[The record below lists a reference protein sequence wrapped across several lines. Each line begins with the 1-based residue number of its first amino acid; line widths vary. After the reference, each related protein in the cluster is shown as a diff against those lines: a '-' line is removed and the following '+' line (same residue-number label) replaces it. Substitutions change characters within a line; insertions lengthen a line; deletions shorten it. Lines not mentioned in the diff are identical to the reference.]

1 MKTKTKILTLIFLL
15 NGFLVKAQTL
25 DIQGLWKVVDNV
37 FDGTTNRLDNLN
49 IIINNDTIEFYS
61 FDSITANGLLSND
74 TIYLLSGFEYY
85 DIDCIF
91 IVNSDSLLS
100 STPNLESSNNLS
112 FTRIDLTG
120 DWEQLNFHWN
130 GGISRDTCEIIQE
143 RDSVYFYKTTDC
155 FATAYL
161 KKDSI
166 IVTSGFDE
174 LGIDYFSMYSN
185 DSFDKVTPLVEAI
198 DRVLF
203 LRLGQT
209 VGIESKQ
216 DNSSIQ
222 IFPNPTS
229 ECVRIVSGDKL
240 IQRIIL
246 YSMSGEE
253 LKTQYIDNKFADLT
267 ISDLIYGMY
276 ILEIVFDDNK
286 LIKRKIMKD

>member
-74 TIYLLSGFEYY
+74 TIYLLNGFEYY
-85 DIDCIF
+85 DIEWIY
-91 IVNSDSLLS
+91 ILNNNSLIS

-112 FTRIDLTG
+112 FTRINLTG
-120 DWEQLNFHWN
+120 DWEQLNYHWE

-143 RDSVYFYKTTDC
+143 RDSVYFYKTADC

-166 IVTSGFDE
+166 IVTNGFDG

-185 DSFDKVTPLVEAI
+185 DSFDKVAPLVEAI

-229 ECVRIVSGDKL
+229 DYLRIISEDNR
-240 IQRIIL
+240 IQRIRL
-246 YSMSGEE
+246 YSLAG
-253 LKTQYIDNKFADLT
+253 KTLIAQNIDHQLVDLN
-267 ISDLIYGMY
+267 ISYLINGIY
-276 ILEIVFDDNK
+276 ILEIEFNDNK
-286 LIKRKIMKD
+286 LIKKKILKE